1 MSTILSLAPQNVWKH
16 FYSLTQIPRP
26 SGHMEKVTEFLI
38 NFGKGL
44 GLESFVDEAGNV
56 IIRAPY
62 RYSSA
67 EPCPCVPEE
76 SHLSGFPFP
85 ELPVYG

>member
-38 NFGKGL
+38 NFGKP
-44 GLESFVDEAGNV
+44 ERCN
-56 IIRAPY
+56 
-62 RYSSA
+62 SSGTHGYGSS
-67 EPCPCVPEE
+67 EE
-76 SHLSGFPFP
+76 
-85 ELPVYG
+85 